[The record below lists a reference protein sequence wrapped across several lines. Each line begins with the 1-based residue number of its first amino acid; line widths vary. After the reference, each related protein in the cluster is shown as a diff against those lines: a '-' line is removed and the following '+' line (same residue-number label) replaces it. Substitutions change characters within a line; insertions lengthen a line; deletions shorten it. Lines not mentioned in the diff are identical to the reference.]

1 MITHLTASRVSQA
14 LLLLYPGSPHPSFPA
29 SGSRVVQC
37 CSMLEFCRR
46 GGKEPPLW
54 NTQSNTTADHHWL
67 HGGCSPFQPT
77 LVSPPASLPPP
88 PSRNSITCVV
98 ARNLLCVPRK
108 SSSRLARDSG
118 KQSAMDKA
126 GSRGGWRSQAAGM
139 KEGRKELHMET
150 TGCGDSQAFVSMSY
164 FHTIFPCW
172 LGSLRKT
179 LTSHTN
185 E

>member
-29 SGSRVVQC
+29 SGSQVVRC

-126 GSRGGWRSQAAGM
+126 GSRGGWRSQAAGR
-139 KEGRKELHMET
+139 KEGITHGNNRLWGLAGLCIH
-150 TGCGDSQAFVSMSY
+150 VLLPHY
-164 FHTIFPCW
+164 F
-172 LGSLRKT
+172 SL
-179 LTSHTN
+179 LAWFFEENLDQPHQ
-185 E
+185 